1 VKSYSDFVNKRADG
15 GADIKT
21 KHTNISGEP
30 KMGTEQQVVDSLRV
44 TDDLSK
50 RVQKTE
56 HRVSLDSM
64 LKKIEFE
71 EYLYPDHVQHMT
83 ICVLL
88 LKNGFAVV
96 GKSAP
101 ADPENFDVEM
111 GKKFAK
117 EDAIRELWGLEGY
130 ALRER
135 LHAESQ
141 EVPGR

>member
-1 VKSYSDFVNKRADG
+1 
-15 GADIKT
+15 
-21 KHTNISGEP
+21 
-30 KMGTEQQVVDSLRV
+30 
-44 TDDLSK
+44 
-50 RVQKTE
+50 
-56 HRVSLDSM
+56 M
-64 LKKIEFE
+64 LKKVKHIE
-71 EYLYPDHVQHMT
+71 YINVSILPHLT
-83 ICVLL
+83 I
-88 LKNGFAVV
+88 AVV
-96 GKSAP
+96 VMNNGYAVIGKSAP